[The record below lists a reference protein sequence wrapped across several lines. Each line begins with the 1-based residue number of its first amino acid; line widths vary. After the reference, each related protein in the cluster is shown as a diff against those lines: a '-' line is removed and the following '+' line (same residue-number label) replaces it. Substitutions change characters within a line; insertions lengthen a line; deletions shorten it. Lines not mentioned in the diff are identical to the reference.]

1 MPGGLIYG
9 RLSLSWQ
16 RDKLHAMSDRS
27 ATPLTVT
34 QLTQQIK
41 THIETRFPL
50 VIVEGELSNF
60 RPSAAGHLYFTLK
73 DENAALSAVMFRGRS
88 AGLGF
93 TPEDGQLVT
102 ATGSISV
109 YAKRGAYQIIV
120 ERMKLAG
127 VGRILA
133 TLEERKQRLAAEG
146 LFDESRKQRLPLLP
160 KRVAVVT
167 SPTGAALRDILQVLG
182 RRHAGIDVTICP
194 TPVQGDEA
202 APRIA
207 RMIRIAGA
215 HHLGDV
221 IIVAR
226 GGGSIED
233 LLPFSDEEVVRAIAE
248 CELPVIAAVGH
259 EIDWSLVD
267 YVADHRAPTP
277 SAAAEVVSSSR
288 EELRLRVMETGR
300 SVVTT
305 FADRVSRARL
315 VLRRFAPEE
324 LHRAYDS
331 LAQPILLEFDRL
343 REDLI
348 GAMADRARTAR
359 HAFELAARQLESC
372 SPYEVLKRGYAVVR
386 DAGGTVLTDASL
398 VGPRTPIQ
406 VRLARG
412 RLDAT
417 VEETHPDEEL

>member
-1 MPGGLIYG
+1 
-9 RLSLSWQ
+9 
-16 RDKLHAMSDRS
+16 MSDRS
-27 ATPLTVT
+27 APPLTVT
-34 QLTQQIK
+34 ELTQQIK
-41 THIETRFPL
+41 TRLEAQFPFL
-50 VIVEGELSNF
+50 NVEGELSNV
-60 RPSAAGHLYFTLK
+60 RPSSTGHLYFTLK
-73 DENAALSAVMFRGRS
+73 DENASLSAVMFRGRTG
-88 AGLGF
+88 GLNF

-102 ATGSISV
+102 ASGGISV
-109 YAKRGAYQIIV
+109 YAKRGTYQIIV
-120 ERMKLAG
+120 ERMRLAG

-146 LFDESRKQRLPLLP
+146 LFDEDRKHRLPLLP

-182 RRHAGIDVTICP
+182 RRNAGIDVTVCP
-194 TPVQGDEA
+194 TPVQGDQA
-202 APRIA
+202 ASQIA
-207 RMIRIAGA
+207 KMIRIAAA
-215 HHLGDV
+215 HRLGDV
-221 IIVAR
+221 IIVGR

-233 LLPFSDEEVVRAIAE
+233 LLPFSDEEVVRAVADCDVPI
-248 CELPVIAAVGH
+248 IAAVGH
-259 EIDWSLVD
+259 EIDWALVD
-267 YVADHRAPTP
+267 YAADHRAPTP

-288 EELRLRVMETGR
+288 EELRLRVMEIGR
-300 SVVTT
+300 IVVST

-315 VLRRFAPEE
+315 VLRQFTPDE

-348 GAMADRARTAR
+348 ATMADRARAAR
-359 HAFELAARQLESC
+359 HALELAARQLESC

-386 DAGGTVLTDASL
+386 DARGTVITDAAHVDTGS
-398 VGPRTPIQ
+398 PIL

-412 RLDAT
+412 RIDAT